1 MEGVEKEIN
10 DESKI
15 RVFDCSSLNKLA
27 IYTHDFYL
35 PSGGT
40 TVASKAGQLA
50 LGQQIISDVNRY
62 EPLALYDQ
70 QCHEGYLLFLQHH
83 VFEFYGTWKQK
94 NGGSLVDFSTHVV
107 W

>member
-40 TVASKAGQLA
+40 TVASKGRPACIG
-50 LGQQIISDVNRY
+50 GQQIKSDVNRY
-62 EPLALYDQ
+62 KPLALYDQ
-70 QCHEGYLLFLQHH
+70 QRAPTIPTSC
-83 VFEFYGTWKQK
+83 V
-94 NGGSLVDFSTHVV
+94 
-107 W
+107 